1 MGILHEDMVLVKQ
14 EKEGDPT
21 VITVNCPDKTGL
33 GCDLC
38 RIVLIF
44 GLSICRAE
52 DFSTDG
58 KWCYMVFWVVEKPNT
73 NWNLLKNRFLE
84 VCPSYF
90 STSEMDYYRPQN
102 QQPSPPDVFLL
113 KFWCTYDREGLLH
126 DVTEVLCELELTIKR
141 VKVSTAP
148 NGKVMDL
155 FFVTDTRELLH
166 TKNRKDE
173 TIHHLKAALGD
184 ALISCEIDVAGPE
197 LTACSQGSPNLPSE
211 ISEEMFSLELPGK
224 NFYGCPASNSI
235 SVTMDNKFSPSHT
248 LVQILCQDHKGLIY
262 DMMRTL
268 KDYNIQISYS
278 RFFANPKGNCEMDLF
293 IMQADGKKIVDP
305 TKQDSLRSRLKMEL
319 MRPLRVAVVSRGP
332 DTELVVAN
340 PVELSG
346 RGRPLVFHDIT
357 LAFKLLNMRIFS
369 VEIARHMIRG
379 REWEVYR
386 ILLDEGS
393 GLSLPRNKIEAN
405 VRNILMGWDNR
416 I

>member
-44 GLSICRAE
+44 GLSICRA

-155 FFVTDTRELLH
+155 FFVTDTRFH
-166 TKNRKDE
+166 
-173 TIHHLKAALGD
+173 IAASLQIQKGT
-184 ALISCEIDVAGPE
+184 VRW
-197 LTACSQGSPNLPSE
+197 TCS
-211 ISEEMFSLELPGK
+211 
-224 NFYGCPASNSI
+224 
-235 SVTMDNKFSPSHT
+235 
-248 LVQILCQDHKGLIY
+248 
-262 DMMRTL
+262 
-268 KDYNIQISYS
+268 
-278 RFFANPKGNCEMDLF
+278 
-293 IMQADGKKIVDP
+293 
-305 TKQDSLRSRLKMEL
+305 
-319 MRPLRVAVVSRGP
+319 
-332 DTELVVAN
+332 
-340 PVELSG
+340 
-346 RGRPLVFHDIT
+346 
-357 LAFKLLNMRIFS
+357 
-369 VEIARHMIRG
+369 
-379 REWEVYR
+379 
-386 ILLDEGS
+386 
-393 GLSLPRNKIEAN
+393 
-405 VRNILMGWDNR
+405 
-416 I
+416 